1 MGRIRDEFYR
11 NIQTDYRL
19 FESDS
24 VIFQFFREEH
34 ERMYRQF
41 LEKKRNGPAGCGN
54 RRSCSGRGRKRRKP
68 LSASFF

>member
-34 ERMYRQF
+34 ERMYR
-41 LEKKRNGPAGCGN
+41 KN
-54 RRSCSGRGRKRRKP
+54 
-68 LSASFF
+68 